1 MKSKVTLFLLAMVI
15 CASSQAQEN
24 ALAKVHY
31 TFIHINDTTQHD
43 KKHQDEMVLYLGQ
56 NRSYYTSYASYRM
69 QEQVQKQMEDPAFD
83 GNIQINGIGSATPE
97 SYFFTHSQK
106 QLKKTY
112 KLLQQQYLLDQEFP
126 VQEWIIGSET
136 RDIGGYV
143 CQKAEAD
150 FKGRRYTAWFTTEIP
165 FQAGPW
171 KLQGL
176 PGLILEA
183 YDQKKEVNFLY
194 AGFDKLDETTTVAL
208 TVPENAVETDEKSL
222 TTLVEAVKK
231 NPAAAAKA
239 SAQSGGGSSSSG
251 SAFSKMDMSRIK
263 SMSVQKSDISKSPV
277 TNNPIELAD

>member
-1 MKSKVTLFLLAMVI
+1 MKSKITLFLVAFVI
-15 CASSQAQEN
+15 SASSKAQEN

-31 TFIHINDTTQHD
+31 TFIHINDTTQTD
-43 KKHQDEMVLYLGQ
+43 KKHQDETVLYLGQ
-56 NRSYYTSYASYRM
+56 NSSYYTSYASYRV
-69 QEQVQKQMEDPAFD
+69 QEQLQKQMEDPAFD
-83 GNIQINGIGSATPE
+83 GNLLIKGTGSATPE
-97 SYFFTHSQK
+97 SYFFSHSEK

-112 KLLQQQYLLDQEFP
+112 RLHQQQYLLDQEFP
-126 VQEWIIGSET
+126 VLEWTVGNET

-171 KLQGL
+171 KLHGL

-183 YDQKKEVNFLY
+183 YDQNKEVNFLY
-194 AGFDKLDETTTVAL
+194 AGFDKLNETTAVSMA
-208 TVPENAVETDEKSL
+208 VPENAVETDEKSL
-222 TTLVEAVKK
+222 TKLIEAVKK

-239 SAQSGGGSSSSG
+239 SAQSGGGNSSSG
-251 SAFSKMDMSRIK
+251 TAFSKVDMSRIK
-263 SMSVQKSDISKSPV
+263 SMTVQKSDISKSPV

>member
-1 MKSKVTLFLLAMVI
+1 MKLNSTLLLLALMI
-15 CASSQAQEN
+15 SASSYAQEN

-31 TFIHINDTTQHD
+31 TFVHINDTTQTD

-56 NRSYYTSYASYRM
+56 NSSYYTSYASYRM
-69 QEQVQKQMEDPAFD
+69 QEQVQKQMDDPAFD
-83 GNIQINGIGSATPE
+83 GNIQIKGIGSATPE
-97 SYFFTHSQK
+97 SYFFTRSPK

-112 KLLQQQYLLDQEFP
+112 KLLQQQYVLDQEFP
-126 VQEWIIGSET
+126 VLEWAVGSET
-136 RDIGGYV
+136 RDIGGYL

-176 PGLILEA
+176 PGLVLEA
-183 YDQKKEVNFLY
+183 YDQKKEVSFLY

-208 TVPENAVETDEKSL
+208 AIPENAVETDEKSL
-222 TTLVEAVKK
+222 AKLVDAVKK

-239 SAQSGGGSSSSG
+239 SAQSGGGSSSSS
-251 SAFSKMDMSRIK
+251 SAFSKVDISRIK
-263 SMSVQKSDISKSPV
+263 SMSVHKSDISKSPV